1 MMKKS
6 LGLFLGF
13 LFLTVLIQTGCQST
27 EPQKRIS
34 VVFRYDD
41 YSEISNTQL
50 EEQLFMIFHERGMSF
65 TVGVIPFVFS
75 GDQQDASSQSDSK
88 AANLPLSPAKTAI
101 LKSAVDTGIVDIA
114 LHGYSHQTIPFEGG
128 HTEFSRLEYDK
139 QLSKITA
146 GKRFLEQQLGLQIQT
161 FIPPWNRYD
170 LNSIKALEQLGFQT
184 LSADQQEPANPDS
197 TLKYLP
203 AMVDLNQLPSAVV
216 EARRSLDPHPVII
229 ILFHQFEIKENQSGD
244 GLLTLTEFKDQLNW
258 LSSQNDIQV
267 MSIEKIIRL
276 RHDLDAK
283 TYYYHQLLLQTKL
296 IPPILNGLIHPLVYE
311 SPYPIIL
318 VITIF
323 YLVVL
328 LFSLA
333 IAFFLGKLIFPHS
346 RTILQISRFS
356 VLVLLILVAAYS
368 LRGTMVGYR
377 GAIGTTIFCG
387 IAIGVW
393 WSSFWTDKSKKKLSV
408 NKKASSI

>member
-1 MMKKS
+1 
-6 LGLFLGF
+6 
-13 LFLTVLIQTGCQST
+13 
-27 EPQKRIS
+27 
-34 VVFRYDD
+34 
-41 YSEISNTQL
+41 
-50 EEQLFMIFHERGMSF
+50 
-65 TVGVIPFVFS
+65 
-75 GDQQDASSQSDSK
+75 
-88 AANLPLSPAKTAI
+88 
-101 LKSAVDTGIVDIA
+101 
-114 LHGYSHQTIPFEGG
+114 
-128 HTEFSRLEYDK
+128 
-139 QLSKITA
+139 
-146 GKRFLEQQLGLQIQT
+146 
-161 FIPPWNRYD
+161 
-170 LNSIKALEQLGFQT
+170 
-184 LSADQQEPANPDS
+184 
-197 TLKYLP
+197 
-203 AMVDLNQLPSAVV
+203 
-216 EARRSLDPHPVII
+216 
-229 ILFHQFEIKENQSGD
+229 
-244 GLLTLTEFKDQLNW
+244 
-258 LSSQNDIQV
+258 

-318 VITIF
+318 VIAIF

-356 VLVLLILVAAYS
+356 VLVLLILVAAYT

-393 WSSFWTDKSKKKLSV
+393 WSSFWTDKGKKKLSGE
-408 NKKASSI
+408 